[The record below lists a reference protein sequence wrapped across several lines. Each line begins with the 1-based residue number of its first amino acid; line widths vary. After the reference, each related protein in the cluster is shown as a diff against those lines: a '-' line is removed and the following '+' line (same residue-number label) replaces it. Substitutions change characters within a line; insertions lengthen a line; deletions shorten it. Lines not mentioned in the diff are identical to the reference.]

1 MQLFSAFICPS
12 LECFH
17 FLVYFVHVSSWPW
30 GWKDSFE
37 LKLLSSQ
44 ERWGYICPDIAK
56 EFAKYEAEP
65 GKWMKKYE
73 SVNAVTRKVA
83 RNFRKITCI
92 VIHLPGLAQ
101 MQSKEIT

>member
-1 MQLFSAFICPS
+1 MQPFSAFISPS
-12 LECFH
+12 LEGFH

-30 GWKDSFE
+30 GWKDSFK

-83 RNFRKITCI
+83 RN
-92 VIHLPGLAQ
+92 PEG
-101 MQSKEIT
+101 